1 MCTFTSID
9 IYYIYVLVCM
19 VHYTNHMHQSI
30 HMSFLTNGMD
40 SGFVSPIGPGGGPI
54 WALTLA
60 NGVWMGHQHLSLAT
74 PWGRTA
80 CQGQGSHGGGK
91 GCDLCGWQVG
101 RTAEDLQVSSTPSR
115 PPRNQLS
122 DTHLNSWTGKKE
134 SDSWCS
140 WSQTGSVQA
149 SWLNSSG
156 GWFVFLSGGSFT
168 FHVGWSCYEV
178 LF

>member
-1 MCTFTSID
+1 MCLFVW
-9 IYYIYVLVCM
+9 YIILITCTKA
-19 VHYTNHMHQSI
+19 YTWASSPMAWTVA
-30 HMSFLTNGMD
+30 LWA
-40 SGFVSPIGPGGGPI
+40 PIGPGGGPI

-91 GCDLCGWQVG
+91 GCGLCGWQVG
-101 RTAEDLQVSSTPSR
+101 QTAEDLQVSSTPSR

-156 GWFVFLSGGSFT
+156 GWFVFF
-168 FHVGWSCYEV
+168 
-178 LF
+178 